1 MQLVQAFA
9 GFSLGE
15 ADILRR
21 AIGKKK
27 YDLLMEQRGKFIDAA
42 KIQGHPEELAIYI
55 FDEIIEPFAGYGFNK
70 SHAACYSMI
79 AYQTAYMKA
88 YYPTESIVALMVS
101 DEEDTERIRMEIA
114 EAKEKGVQV
123 LPPDVNE
130 SRKHFTFIDN
140 STIRFGLKAIKGLG
154 DVPITTIRNALK
166 D

>member
-27 YDLLMEQRGKFIDAA
+27 YDLLMEQRVKFIDAA
-42 KIQGHPEELAIYI
+42 RDEQGHPEDLAIYI

-79 AYQTAYMKA
+79 AYQTAYMKT
-88 YYPTESIVALMVS
+88 YYPTESMVALMIS
-101 DEEDTERIRMEIA
+101 DEEDTDRVRMEIS
-114 EAKEKGVQV
+114 EAKAK
-123 LPPDVNE
+123 
-130 SRKHFTFIDN
+130 
-140 STIRFGLKAIKGLG
+140 
-154 DVPITTIRNALK
+154 
-166 D
+166 